1 MSSDRR
7 GPAPRPRR
15 VNGTR
20 LTIAVLGLFLLA
32 WGVTVVLLVMSG

>member
-1 MSSDRR
+1 MLAGKREPPRR
-7 GPAPRPRR
+7 VR

-32 WGVTVVLLVMSG
+32 WLVTVVVLVTSG